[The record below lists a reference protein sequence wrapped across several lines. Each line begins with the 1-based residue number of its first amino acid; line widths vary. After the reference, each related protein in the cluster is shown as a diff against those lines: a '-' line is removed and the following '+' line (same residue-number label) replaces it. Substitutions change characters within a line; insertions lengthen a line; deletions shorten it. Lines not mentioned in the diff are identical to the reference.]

1 MRNIE
6 LTESDIAL
14 ELVTGLGGKLDING
28 VEIHPVSIGVI
39 SLLACI
45 DSPFVST
52 NEKAKPNTKDLID
65 ALYICHLGYEAVT
78 GIYQAQR
85 KINKLEKMQFATVAN
100 SDNYKYLVER
110 VEYST
115 EAFKEFDQAVFDF
128 ADKLGLFDVQMASEW
143 LVEQLNIGINGYKMI
158 QGKESQYDDKVKKK
172 RLTSSIL
179 PGYQKQLPWWL
190 RILIRVIRKYYG
202 KCHLCK

>member
-1 MRNIE
+1 
-6 LTESDIAL
+6 
-14 ELVTGLGGKLDING
+14 
-28 VEIHPVSIGVI
+28 
-39 SLLACI
+39 
-45 DSPFVST
+45 
-52 NEKAKPNTKDLID
+52 
-65 ALYICHLGYEAVT
+65 
-78 GIYQAQR
+78 
-85 KINKLEKMQFATVAN
+85 MQFATVAN

-158 QGKESQYDDKVKKK
+158 QGKESQFDNKVKKK

-179 PGYQKQLPWWL
+179 HGYQKQLPWWL

-202 KCHLCK
+202 KFHSCK